1 MSASSEGLIA
11 AQRHLEAG
19 RFCVSQNWLGLAV
32 SEAYFSMYNAV
43 LHAAPQD
50 DSPSTHRGV
59 DHFFYWRLVQVGSLS
74 IEDHK
79 SYFDD
84 AREERIRWH
93 YDRWHYEGKEPLQST
108 DIEGIFRAAEELID
122 HVS

>member
-1 MSASSEGLIA
+1 MSRSPDALGT
-11 AQRHLEAG
+11 AQRHLDAA
-19 RFCVSQNWLGLAV
+19 RFCFSQDRLGLAV

-43 LHAAPQD
+43 LHAAPEGEK
-50 DSPSTHRGV
+50 PSTHRGV
-59 DHFFYWRLVQVGSLS
+59 DHFFYWTLVQDGPLS
-74 IEDHK
+74 TEEHK

-84 AREERIRWH
+84 AREECI
-93 YDRWHYEGKEPLQST
+93 RWHYEGKNPLRST

>member
-1 MSASSEGLIA
+1 MSRSSEALMA

-19 RFCVSQNWLGLAV
+19 RSCVSHNQMGLAV

-43 LHAAPQD
+43 LHAATED
-50 DSPSTHRGV
+50 DPPSTHRGV
-59 DHFFYWRLVQVGSLS
+59 DHFFYWQLVQAGSLS
-74 IEDHK
+74 NEQHK

-93 YDRWHYEGKEPLQST
+93 YEGKDPLRST
-108 DIEGIFRAAEELID
+108 EVEGIFRAAEELLD

>member
-1 MSASSEGLIA
+1 MSRSSKPLVA

-19 RFCVSQNWLGLAV
+19 RSCASQSQMGLAV

-43 LHAAPQD
+43 LHAALED
-50 DSPSTHRGV
+50 DPPSTHQGV
-59 DHFFYWRLVQVGSLS
+59 DHFFYWNLVQAGSLS
-74 IEDHK
+74 SEKHK

-84 AREERIRWH
+84 ARDERIRWH
-93 YDRWHYEGKEPLQST
+93 YEGKAPLPT
-108 DIEGIFRAAEELID
+108 TNIDGIFRAAEELID